1 MEPGK
6 KTERNKTKKLTI
18 LGATGSIGQNCL
30 NVVSRLPQH
39 LSVTALSTHTQ
50 VEKLLDDT
58 ATFRPRMVAITG
70 TEPDAEQRRRFKA
83 LGAEIFCGPSA
94 LTDLAEQSDYD
105 LLVNAIVGA
114 AGFVPTYRALKRGN
128 DVALAN
134 KETLVIGGAHIMAEA
149 EKQQAAILPIDSEH
163 SAIFQC
169 LFGEE
174 QKSVEQLILT
184 ASGGPF
190 RQTGAEQ
197 FSKITVEQALKHPNW
212 SMGKKISIDSATMM
226 NKGLEIIEARW
237 LFQIAADRIKVVI
250 HPQSI
255 IHSMVLF
262 CDGSIKAQMGLP
274 DMRIP
279 IQLALSFPQRLPA
292 TCSRLDVASLQELTF
307 EEPDRRKFPC
317 LDLACEAVSRA
328 GNAPAVLNGANEAA
342 VDLFLKRKINFDQIP
357 VLIEQALKTI
367 DYQAG
372 PGIDDLLQSDKAARR
387 LVCQAVS

>member
-6 KTERNKTKKLTI
+6 KTEQNKKLTI

-30 NVVSRLPQH
+30 DVVSRLPQQF
-39 LSVTALSTHTQ
+39 SVNGLSTHTQ

-58 ATFRPRMVAITG
+58 ATFKPRMVAITG
-70 TEPDAEQRRRFKA
+70 TEPDAEQRCRLKA
-83 LGAEIFCGPSA
+83 HGVELFCGPSA

-114 AGFVPTYRALKRGN
+114 AGFVPTYRALKRGK

-134 KETLVIGGAHIMAEA
+134 KETLVIGGEHIMAEA
-149 EKQQAAILPIDSEH
+149 KKQQAAILPIDSEH

-174 QKSVEQLILT
+174 PNSVEQLILT

-190 RQTGAEQ
+190 RQTRAEQ
-197 FSKITVEQALKHPNW
+197 FSEITVEQALKHPNW
-212 SMGKKISIDSATMM
+212 SMGKKITIDSATMM

-237 LFQIAADRIKVVI
+237 LFQIAADRIKVAI

-292 TCSRLDVASLQELTF
+292 TYSRLDVASLQELTF
-307 EEPDRRKFPC
+307 EEPDLKKFPC
-317 LDLACEAVSRA
+317 LDLAYEAVSRA

-342 VDLFLKRKINFDQIP
+342 VDLFLNRKINFDQIP
-357 VLIEQALKTI
+357 VLIDKALKTI

-387 LVCQAVS
+387 LVCRAVN